1 MKNLSIAILTLT
13 ALWSPRVHAQALAQT
28 RAPSASSP
36 SSAGSGATTPPDST
50 PRDRTP
56 AQPQL
61 PTDDDPRRHH
71 GLYVSLQIPIGT
83 RSFKVSTAGTEY
95 TLSGF
100 GAGFGILVGGTP
112 AENLVIHSELSVT
125 SASDPT
131 LKSVAGSGT
140 ANGGSIGTV
149 GIGAGALY
157 YLMPWNVYLGGALTL
172 SRANFTFQD
181 TSATTDFGVGAIF
194 RAGKELWIKDHW
206 GLGLGLEYRLA
217 NMGGDDGDTT
227 LTASMLGIAISSVYN

>member
-1 MKNLSIAILTLT
+1 
-13 ALWSPRVHAQALAQT
+13 
-28 RAPSASSP
+28 
-36 SSAGSGATTPPDST
+36 
-50 PRDRTP
+50 
-56 AQPQL
+56 
-61 PTDDDPRRHH
+61 
-71 GLYVSLQIPIGT
+71 LQIPIGT